1 MALLAEGFARLPLQ
15 LRGLADTSQQHPLWV
30 KAAFL
35 TDFFKRDEGALFHV
49 AARGFIARRG

>member
-1 MALLAEGFARLPLQ
+1 MARLPLQ
-15 LRGLADTSQQHPLWV
+15 LRGLADTPKQHRLWV

-35 TDFFKRDEGALFHV
+35 TDFFKRKEGALFHV